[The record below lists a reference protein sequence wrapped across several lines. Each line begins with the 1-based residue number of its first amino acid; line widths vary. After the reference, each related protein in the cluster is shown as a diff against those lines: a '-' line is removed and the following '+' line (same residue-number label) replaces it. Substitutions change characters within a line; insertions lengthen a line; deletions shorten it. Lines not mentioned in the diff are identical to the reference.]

1 MRHLI
6 APVALLCLASSAVA
20 HARAVPHQGVSM
32 DTRRLVLELALMS
45 EGLEA
50 PLLVGVRGGSSHGLS
65 QRVAHLRPDAPLRF
79 QSLPS
84 EGAVSEQVALA
95 MGRVGARCA
104 LSLEPA
110 GERAWTVRYWGE
122 CAEPSGVVLGSAGN
136 AGTRVGA
143 AMFGDP
149 RGADAVSEQLGLQV
163 HDGPGPDPD
172 AAWHVA
178 EGSGYPL
185 STRRFALQVGDLDT
199 VRQLE
204 RERRWGTSTT
214 VLLASAGGA
223 AALTGLV
230 VMGQGFTTASKA
242 VRYEQQVAAEQQA
255 WTGVVISAAGALV
268 ISGVPRL
275 RRSIEQRYTRPDQ
288 LYTLEQAERWA
299 EDYNRELERELGL
312 GALTPTESPE
322 TPSIEDTP

>member
-1 MRHLI
+1 MRPLI
-6 APVALLCLASSAVA
+6 APVALLCLASPVGVQ
-20 HARAVPHQGVSM
+20 ARTVHQQGVRM

-45 EGLEA
+45 EGLED
-50 PLLVGVRGGSSHGLS
+50 PLLVGMRGGSSHGLS
-65 QRVAHLRPDAPLRF
+65 QRVSHVHPDAPLRF
-79 QSLPS
+79 ESLPS

-110 GERAWTVRYWGE
+110 GGQDWTVRYWGD
-122 CAEPSGVVLGSAGN
+122 CAEPCGVVLGTAESTGA
-136 AGTRVGA
+136 RVGA
-143 AMFGDP
+143 AMLGDL
-149 RGADAVSEQLGLQV
+149 RGADGVSEQLGLRV
-163 HDGPGPDPD
+163 HDGSGPDED

-178 EGSGYPL
+178 EGSGYPM

-204 RERRWGTSTT
+204 RERRWGSSTT
-214 VLLASAGGA
+214 VLLAAAGGGA
-223 AALTGLV
+223 VLTGMV
-230 VMGQGFTTASKA
+230 VMGQGSTAA
-242 VRYEQQVAAEQQA
+242 RNALRYEQQVAADQRT

-288 LYTLEQAERWA
+288 LYTFEQAERWA
-299 EDYNRELERELGL
+299 EDYNRELDRELGL
-312 GALTPTESPE
+312 GALAPSESSVDLPDE
-322 TPSIEDTP
+322 AAP